1 MLGFVMSFISL
12 GAAFAIFAVM
22 FLNALQRR
30 REIGIMVALGAT
42 RTQIIWVFLIQGFI
56 VGVVGVLIGTGC
68 TYLILEN
75 RAAIQTALASV
86 GVEVFPADFHGFN
99 VIPAHLELSEL
110 LRINLL
116 SLILCWLAPLAPALY
131 AVNCDAAKS
140 LRS

>member
-1 MLGFVMSFISL
+1 
-12 GAAFAIFAVM
+12 
-22 FLNALQRR
+22 
-30 REIGIMVALGAT
+30 
-42 RTQIIWVFLIQGFI
+42 
-56 VGVVGVLIGTGC
+56 
-68 TYLILEN
+68 
-75 RAAIQTALASV
+75 V